1 MHIVNKQYKE
11 AVDYISLL
19 LTKDRQKIENN
30 IFKVVYQRIMKN
42 NKKKDSLK
50 DFDGNIFLETIG
62 KINYFEIA
70 NSGKRIYKKDIDEI
84 LYHELNKKRRK
95 RK

>member
-42 NKKKDSLK
+42 NKKKGSLK